1 MYSLLRACRLLLNG
15 RRIFDRQFEVVKQM
29 VFDDVFIREDG
40 WQNQR

>member
-1 MYSLLRACRLLLNG
+1 MYSVLRACRLLLKG